1 MVKPLSNDLRKRVV
15 AAVVKGESSRA
26 VASRFGVAVSSVV
39 KWSQRYR
46 ATGSVKPG
54 QMGGHRKRRLSG
66 EIATWLERRLSGG
79 PFTLKGLVEELG
91 ERGVATGVR
100 AVWVFVHDHKLSFK
114 KNRARQRADAPG
126 EEHELLMR

>member
-1 MVKPLSNDLRKRVV
+1 MARPYSVDLR
-15 AAVVKGESSRA
+15 ELA
-26 VASRFGVAVSSVV
+26 VARAEAGETVREVAEGLGISASCVAKWMKRKRETGGVL
-39 KWSQRYR
+39 
-46 ATGSVKPG
+46 PG
-54 QMGGHRKRRLSG
+54 KMGGHRKRRLSG

-114 KNRARQRADAPG
+114 KNRARQRADAPR
-126 EEHELLMR
+126 HRP